1 MGHPLEIYAPY
12 LRERARER
20 QRKRAEKK
28 NQQNTRIYKPI
39 QCAQLNAAESE
50 FEFEFKW
57 QIFDS
62 QKKLEN
68 EINEIIIIF
77 RPTLGDSSPAAL

>member
-1 MGHPLEIYAPY
+1 MCAFSMGHPLEIYAPY
-12 LRERARER
+12 LRESE
-20 QRKRAEKK
+20 QKKAEKK

-62 QKKLEN
+62 QKK
-68 EINEIIIIF
+68 
-77 RPTLGDSSPAAL
+77 AAERNKWNNNNL